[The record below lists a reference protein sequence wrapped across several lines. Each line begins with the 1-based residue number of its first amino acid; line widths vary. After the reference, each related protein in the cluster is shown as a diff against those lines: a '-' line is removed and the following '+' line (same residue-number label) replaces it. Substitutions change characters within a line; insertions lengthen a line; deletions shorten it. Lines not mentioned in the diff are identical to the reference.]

1 MLPDQ
6 RDVLHLLNRNP
17 LFRLIGE
24 EGLEALAATART
36 TKIRSGQVIF
46 DRNDSCNGFFVILT
60 GGVILERTT
69 DKGEEVIAVLAPGDH
84 FGSELLSNSTR
95 KRLARATALSE
106 TSLMKFSRKDLHE
119 VFSGNP
125 QFEQAALLEHKS
137 FLYALKKRFPW
148 RNDRENIIFIN
159 RKHYF
164 YLIKSLILPILTGV
178 LLLIPL
184 GLIYIFLFPGS
195 FIMPALMLA
204 ELAISFFWSLWKGWD
219 WTNDYSVITDQRLL
233 SLEKVILF
241 YESRQETPLEAIL
254 SLETDTSLAGRWMG
268 FGTIRARTYTGS
280 IEFRYIQNPE
290 WVISILQEYWSRAK
304 NTQVSINRGEI
315 EADIRSRIAGNKPA
329 PSPLPIN
336 PVTSEL
342 ESGPL
347 VNSLADFFK
356 LREVHGD
363 AIIFR
368 THWWILIRKL
378 ILPILFLILWVMSLA
393 AAAGG
398 FLGGMEI
405 TTFFTYALLGGLVLW
420 VWFLYRIVDWRND
433 CYMITPDQLIDLH
446 RRPLGSEE
454 KRSAPL
460 KNIQAIEYKRHGMIG
475 ILLNFGTVSARIGDT
490 QFTFDYVSDP
500 SSVQKDLFDR
510 FMELSRREKKNETLA
525 ERDRIA
531 DYIDTY
537 HRMTGEVIPGNVNN
551 PPPPD
556 SE

>member
-1 MLPDQ
+1 MLPAQFDAMNQ
-6 RDVLHLLNRNP
+6 MNRNP

-24 EGLEALAATART
+24 DGLQVLAAQTRTAS
-36 TKIRSGQVIF
+36 IRGGQIIF
-46 DRNDSCNGFFVILT
+46 DHGDSCNGFFLILS
-60 GGVILERTT
+60 GSVILERETG
-69 DKGEEVIAVLAPGDH
+69 KGEQTIAVLGPGDH
-84 FGSELLSNSTR
+84 FGSEMLSHSTR
-95 KRLARATALSE
+95 SRLTRATSLAE
-106 TSLMKFSRKDLHE
+106 TSLMKFSRKDLRE
-119 VFSGNP
+119 LFSGNS
-125 QFEQAALLEHKS
+125 QFEQAAHLEHKS
-137 FLYALKKRFPW
+137 YLYGVKKHFPW

-164 YLIKSLILPILTGV
+164 YLIKSLILPVLTGI

-184 GLIYIFLFPGS
+184 GLIYLFLLPGS

-219 WTNDYSVITDQRLL
+219 WTNDYSVITDQRIL

-254 SLETDTSLAGRWMG
+254 SLETDTSFAGRWMG
-268 FGTIRARTYTGS
+268 FGTIRARTFTGS
-280 IEFRYIQNPE
+280 IEFKYIRDPE
-290 WVISILQEYWSRAK
+290 WVITLLQEYWSRAK
-304 NTQVSINRGEI
+304 NSQVNINRVEI
-315 EADIRSRIAGNKPA
+315 EADIRSRIAGNISAPA
-329 PSPLPIN
+329 QLPVN
-336 PVTSEL
+336 PVASEF

-356 LREVHGD
+356 LREVRGD

-368 THWWILIRKL
+368 THWWILLRKL
-378 ILPILFLILWVMSLA
+378 ILPLLFLVLWVMSLA

-398 FLGGMEI
+398 FFGGMEI
-405 TTFFTYALLGGLVLW
+405 TTFFSFALLGGLVLW
-420 VWFLYRIVDWRND
+420 IWFLYRIVDWRND
-433 CYMITPDQLIDLH
+433 YYMITPDQIIDLH

-454 KRSAPL
+454 KRTAPL
-460 KNIQAIEYKRHGMIG
+460 KNIQTIEYNRQGMIG

-510 FMELSRREKKNETLA
+510 FMELSRREKKNEALA

-537 HRMTGEVIPGNVNN
+537 HRMTGEEVPDNKY
-551 PPPPD
+551 PPAPD

>member
-1 MLPDQ
+1 MP
-6 RDVLHLLNRNP
+6 V
-17 LFRLIGE
+17 
-24 EGLEALAATART
+24 
-36 TKIRSGQVIF
+36 
-46 DRNDSCNGFFVILT
+46 
-60 GGVILERTT
+60 
-69 DKGEEVIAVLAPGDH
+69 
-84 FGSELLSNSTR
+84 
-95 KRLARATALSE
+95 
-106 TSLMKFSRKDLHE
+106 
-119 VFSGNP
+119 
-125 QFEQAALLEHKS
+125 
-137 FLYALKKRFPW
+137 
-148 RNDRENIIFIN
+148 
-159 RKHYF
+159 
-164 YLIKSLILPILTGV
+164 LTGV

-233 SLEKVILF
+233 SLEKVVLF

-290 WVISILQEYWSRAK
+290 WVIALLQEYWSRAK
-304 NTQVSINRGEI
+304 NTQVSINRVEI
-315 EADIRSRIAGNKPA
+315 EADIRSRIAGNKSTH
-329 PSPLPIN
+329 SPLPVN

-510 FMELSRREKKNETLA
+510 FMELSRREKKNEALA

-537 HRMTGEVIPGNVNN
+537 HRMTGEVIPGNINI